1 MTNSDIFFESRSMSV
16 FAQSPQPTLETRLV
30 ARYGELIEFNELVQ
44 LLRYKSALALKRA
57 IAAKQLPI
65 EFSQLGTRKVIATRD
80 IAALLVARGINP
92 TPGGST
98 TEVAD

>member
-1 MTNSDIFFESRSMSV
+1 MTNSDICFESQSMSEL
-16 FAQSPQPTLETRLV
+16 AQPSQPTLEARLV
-30 ARYGELIEFNELVQ
+30 AQYGELIEFNELVL

-65 EFSQLGTRKVIATRD
+65 EFGQVGTRKVIATRD

-92 TPGGST
+92 RPGGST
-98 TEVAD
+98 SDAIY